1 MKEIAQYI
9 LQKLGNELYN
19 RQHLYYVITKDGN
32 IYGLGEYEDLIKE
45 NPSISPAHIFV
56 GNLWFS
62 FEPGMYYPF
71 IGESGMM
78 LDVYLRKYYYRCKT
92 HFNDLKYMATIVH
105 FLETNETFME
115 VIDLEIAANNTNLPK
130 LVQEIL
136 SKKDENKNKGVVT
149 LELDFDEHGHLCLT
163 MKEDD
168 EDDEDEYEKIRELE
182 ERFETQRLFDG
193 YDFYEAY
200 KIISKYYKEKDSS
213 LTNEIKAI
221 NEAYQRIFQPYR
233 VELSPEGVKGTESI
247 VREMDTHDN
256 INL

>member
-1 MKEIAQYI
+1 
-9 LQKLGNELYN
+9 
-19 RQHLYYVITKDGN
+19 
-32 IYGLGEYEDLIKE
+32 
-45 NPSISPAHIFV
+45 
-56 GNLWFS
+56 
-62 FEPGMYYPF
+62 MYYPF
-71 IGESGMM
+71 IGESDMM

-92 HFNDLKYMATIVH
+92 HFNELKYMATIVK

-115 VIDLEIAANNTNLPK
+115 VIDLEIVANNTNLPK

-136 SKKDENKNKGVVT
+136 SKKA
-149 LELDFDEHGHLCLT
+149 
-163 MKEDD
+163 MKEDG
-168 EDDEDEYEKIRELE
+168 EDEYEKIGELE
-182 ERFETQRLFDG
+182 EKFETQRLFDG

-247 VREMDTHDN
+247 VKEMDTHDN